1 MLALSGGDA
10 GLFRNPLA
18 DPGLVGVSSG
28 AALGAALAIVFGALA
43 GWLAGVPSALPA
55 VAVRLGGGL
64 GVTWLVYRLG
74 RRDGQT
80 SVATML
86 LAGIA
91 LTALSGAVIGLFTY
105 LADDATLRTLTF
117 WNLGSLNG
125 ASYPRLWPLLL
136 VALLVACWLPRRAD
150 ALNALLLGES
160 EARHLGFDVE
170 RLKAELVLCTALSV
184 GAAVAAAGMIG
195 FIGLVV
201 PHLIRLVAGPDHR
214 TLLPASA
221 MAGAILLLLADLL
234 ARLALAPAE
243 LPIGIVTALIGAPFF
258 LYLLLR
264 GGPDA
269 ARGEPVHPPWRK
281 DCTGRPRTGAAAW
294 RDARRTRPQ
303 RRWQEHL
310 AWRSLWRTA
319 AGRRAGAARRA
330 RPRRLAGRRSR
341 AAPGGAAAEFVAGL
355 RLSGGGGGRLRS
367 AAPFQRPR
375 ARCADRRR
383 GLAAADASHLAGR
396 SYLALSGGERQRV
409 HLARVLAQLWP
420 GEPGQVLLL
429 DEPTSALDPLHQHT
443 TLQAVH
449 DFARRGASVLVIL
462 HDLNLAARY
471 CDRLLLLQN
480 GRPHLLGTPEEVLR
494 PEPLRAVFGL
504 EVLVQRHPERG
515 HPLIVAR

>member
-1 MLALSGGDA
+1 MKSVVRPRALFGALGISLVLVLWLSLALGPVSLPLGDTLRAALRLAGLPLDGTGLAQAEMILGQIRLPRTLLGLAVGAVLALSGVA
-10 GLFRNPLA
+10 MQGLFRNPLA

-28 AALGAALAIVFGALA
+28 AALGAALAIVFGASL
-43 GWLAGVPSALPA
+43 GGLPA
-55 VAVRLGGGL
+55 FLAPYLLSLCAFGGGL

-170 RLKAELVLCTALSV
+170 RLKAALVLCTALGV

-214 TLLPASA
+214 TLLPASM

-264 GGPDA
+264 G
-269 ARGEPVHPPWRK
+269 
-281 DCTGRPRTGAAAW
+281 
-294 RDARRTRPQ
+294 
-303 RRWQEHL
+303 
-310 AWRSLWRTA
+310 
-319 AGRRAGAARRA
+319 RA
-330 RPRRLAGRRSR
+330 
-341 AAPGGAAAEFVAGL
+341 
-355 RLSGGGGGRLRS
+355 
-367 AAPFQRPR
+367 
-375 ARCADRRR
+375 
-383 GLAAADASHLAGR
+383 
-396 SYLALSGGERQRV
+396 
-409 HLARVLAQLWP
+409 
-420 GEPGQVLLL
+420 
-429 DEPTSALDPLHQHT
+429 
-443 TLQAVH
+443 
-449 DFARRGASVLVIL
+449 
-462 HDLNLAARY
+462 
-471 CDRLLLLQN
+471 
-480 GRPHLLGTPEEVLR
+480 
-494 PEPLRAVFGL
+494 
-504 EVLVQRHPERG
+504 
-515 HPLIVAR
+515 